1 MTGFIVTCEERSTIR
16 NSSTCDTTMIYNVS
30 EFVWPESP
38 RDVQAKLFE
47 SICQPKTLF
56 FFKIFLTIL
65 FHFNFSKLLSG

>member
-38 RDVQAKLFE
+38 RDVQAKLLR
-47 SICQPKTLF
+47 PGL
-56 FFKIFLTIL
+56 KIDRAISP
-65 FHFNFSKLLSG
+65 NFSQYSSVSKFRFMVK